1 MADFYL
7 RPREKVNYCLVD
19 YIPQKN
25 GLTNS
30 SSTGLKWP
38 DNWFWHHDSTWKEK
52 GPVEPMDDKFD
63 EEVVGIVAEIENA
76 DIHNSLVLSLQQD
89 FQSLESFGQNLE

>member
-1 MADFYL
+1 MADSYL

-25 GLTNS
+25 GLKNS
-30 SSTGLKWP
+30 STTGLKWP

-76 DIHNSLVLSLQQD
+76 DIDNSLVLSLQRD
-89 FQSLESFGQNLE
+89 FLSLESFGQNLE

>member
-1 MADFYL
+1 
-7 RPREKVNYCLVD
+7 
-19 YIPQKN
+19 
-25 GLTNS
+25 
-30 SSTGLKWP
+30 
-38 DNWFWHHDSTWKEK
+38 
-52 GPVEPMDDKFD
+52 MDDKFD

>member
-38 DNWFWHHDSTWKEK
+38 DNWFWHHDSIWKEK

-63 EEVVGIVAEIENA
+63 ENA
-76 DIHNSLVLSLQQD
+76 DIDNSLVLSLQQD
-89 FQSLESFGQNLE
+89 FQRLESFGQNLE